1 MHEPAIIA
9 IVGAECTGK
18 STLAQAIG
26 ASLTEAGID
35 AAVVPEYLR
44 EFCIAHGRTPHAHEQ
59 RDIGRE
65 QWCRIRAAAQR
76 HAVVVADT
84 TALMTA
90 IYSELYFDDASLYAQ
105 ALLAQQAYHLHLL
118 TGLDVP
124 WVADGFQR
132 DGPATRERVD
142 ARLRAVLLA
151 QALPF
156 SVLVGAAAARR
167 TTALRVV
174 LRTLGPAPPVASA
187 TRWRWNCEHC
197 GAGAG
202 EAAERLLP
210 R

>member
-18 STLAQAIG
+18 STLAHALA

-35 AAVVPEYLR
+35 ATVVPEYLR

-59 RDIGRE
+59 RDIARE
-65 QWCRIRAAAQR
+65 QSRRICAAAQR

-90 IYSELYFDDASLYAQ
+90 IYSELCFDDSSLYAD
-105 ALLAQQAYHLHLL
+105 AWLAQRACRLQLL
-118 TGLDVP
+118 TGLDMP
-124 WVADGFQR
+124 WVADGYQR
-132 DGPATRERVD
+132 DGPAAREQVD
-142 ARLRAVLLA
+142 MHLRAVLLA
-151 QALPF
+151 HALPH
-156 SVLVGAAAARR
+156 SVLVGAAAARLA
-167 TTALRVV
+167 TALRVV
-174 LRTLGPAPPVASA
+174 LRTLGPAPAVAPA

-197 GAGAG
+197 GDGAG
-202 EAAERLLP
+202 EAAELLP